1 MCSIFKLH
9 KALYSL
15 QTKWKFKVTFWLFYV
30 SSVEYFFNLFIY
42 FGEVYFVMGILF
54 LYIRTPNELL
64 YIVVVYSSG
73 LLGYVL

>member
-9 KALYSL
+9 KALYSQ

-30 SSVEYFFNLFIY
+30 SSVGYFFYLFIY
-42 FGEVYFVMGILF
+42 FGEVYFVMGIIF

>member
-30 SSVEYFFNLFIY
+30 SSVGYFFYLFIY
-42 FGEVYFVMGILF
+42 FGEVYFVMGIIF
-54 LYIRTPNELL
+54 LYIRTPNELF

>member
-30 SSVEYFFNLFIY
+30 SSVGYFFNIFIY

>member
-1 MCSIFKLH
+1 MWAQWDIF
-9 KALYSL
+9 
-15 QTKWKFKVTFWLFYV
+15 FY
-30 SSVEYFFNLFIY
+30 LFIY
-42 FGEVYFVMGILF
+42 FGEVYFVMGIIF

>member
-42 FGEVYFVMGILF
+42 FDEVYFVMGILF